1 MESALIAV
9 LRSMTICGLQ
19 DGYERVAASER
30 QDVSADDRA
39 ILGVCGNRSGA
50 AHPPIMPALVWP
62 ASHISAAP
70 NSTPRPSAG
79 HTDRHIW
86 SGPLGRRGGFTNACA
101 CQRHLAGAE
110 PFRAAA
116 DEGGGDAA

>member
-39 ILGVCGNRSGA
+39 ILGVCGTEAEPRTRRSCPRWSGPRRTYQPHRTALRGLQQDTPIGTSGA
-50 AHPPIMPALVWP
+50 A
-62 ASHISAAP
+62 
-70 NSTPRPSAG
+70 R
-79 HTDRHIW
+79 
-86 SGPLGRRGGFTNACA
+86 
-101 CQRHLAGAE
+101 
-110 PFRAAA
+110 
-116 DEGGGDAA
+116 